1 MALLY
6 SYFEAWFDD
15 KTPAEQFAAYSLI
28 ASELGRPPLTL
39 APEVALARKSEP
51 VKLWY
56 SKMEKGFVDMDR
68 EATLDHLRRL
78 ETVVLNTWEADFI
91 HHRFLPSNEAPLL
104 PEPPKPVISEIDSEV
119 LTATRRLMKSQLLAD
134 VGSYVLGAYLL
145 ENEEGYREITTSQ
158 LTTLLKVEGIS
169 TKNPSATILNMAQKA
184 APDFEIIGKTNR
196 GKRQEW
202 IFRLTP
208 AARAETREKLHINAG
223 IAPSDSLV

>member
-1 MALLY
+1 MALLH

-28 ASELGRPPLTL
+28 ASELGRPIPTL
-39 APEVALARKSEP
+39 KPEVSLVRKSEP

-56 SKMEKGFVDMDR
+56 SKMEKGFADMDR
-68 EATLDHLRRL
+68 ETTLDHLRRL

-91 HHRFLPSNEAPLL
+91 HHRFLPSNESHLL
-104 PEPPKPVISEIDSEV
+104 PEPLQPVKTEIDSEV
-119 LTATRRLMKSQLLAD
+119 LTATRRLMKSQLLGD
-134 VGSYVLGAYLL
+134 VGSHILGAYLL

-158 LTTLLKVEGIS
+158 LTTFLKAEGIS
-169 TKNPSATILNMAQKA
+169 TKNPSATIQNMAEKA

-208 AARAETREKLHINAG
+208 EARAETRAKLQINAG
-223 IAPSDSLV
+223 IAPTDSFA